1 MFKVGFYVNLKIA
14 VIKYKRELQTSAL
27 ISQSPCLS
35 LCVKVES
42 FNNYFFRHCVIPTNP
57 TRNQRATRGRRTR
70 AVCASAEGERPPPPA
85 RTEAGFRSASKA
97 VCPFPC
103 SSSRSAR
110 LRPRPESR
118 WAELRPR
125 SAPLCTPFPSA
136 PRESRPSSRS
146 RLRWPASRL
155 LGDRRAQARWG
166 GRGARRA
173 GGRSVLYCPG
183 CRLLGGRAAQAR

>member
-1 MFKVGFYVNLKIA
+1 M
-14 VIKYKRELQTSAL
+14 QTSAL
-27 ISQSPCLS
+27 ISQSPS
-35 LCVKVES
+35 LPFCVKVEI
-42 FNNYFFRHCVIPTNP
+42 FNNYFFRHFVIPTNP
-57 TRNQRATRGRRTR
+57 ARSQTATTGRGTR
-70 AVCASAEGERPPPPA
+70 AVRASAEGERPPPPA

-103 SSSRSAR
+103 SSSHSAR

-146 RLRWPASRL
+146 RLRWPAYRL

-183 CRLLGGRAAQAR
+183 CRVRGGRAAQAR